1 MEKIAF
7 KMKLKPGMR
16 EEYER
21 RHAAIWPEMVS
32 LLKENGISDYSIFLD
47 EQTDTLFAVQRLTK
61 GSSQDLGDTE
71 LVQRWWKYMADLMDT
86 NPDFSPTTIAL
97 IPMFHLD

>member
-21 RHAAIWPEMVS
+21 RHAALWPEMVS
-32 LLKENGISDYSIFLD
+32 LLSENGISDYSIFLD
-47 EQTDTLFAVQRLTK
+47 EQTDTLFAVQCLTK
-61 GSSQDLGDTE
+61 GSSQDLGGNE

-86 NPDFSPTTIAL
+86 NPDFSPVTIPL